1 MIKKTLFGLCIAL
14 LSVVV
19 SSCGFKE
26 FGDLQ
31 EDFDDMTTTEKIES
45 VMDNFK
51 HLEDMD
57 VAIQE
62 KYVTDAAD
70 WYNSLSNEEKAEVEA
85 YGETLDG
92 LLREDFEIIMT
103 KAHQANFLDDL
114 EAKLNAMTEEEDSI
128 ATQ

>member
-114 EAKLNAMTEEEDSI
+114 EAKLNAMTEEEEE
-128 ATQ
+128 

>member
-1 MIKKTLFGLCIAL
+1 MTKKTLFGLCIAL

-114 EAKLNAMTEEEDSI
+114 EAKLNAMTEEEEE
-128 ATQ
+128 